1 MDSFYYAQTM
11 RLVLLYSA
19 HMNSMRKKRVYDPTP
34 NFYAPQGDF
43 WWFGQI
49 LPQSTSI
56 PDAIC
61 KRIDL
66 SKRT

>member
-1 MDSFYYAQTM
+1 MDSFCYASRM
-11 RLVLLYSA
+11 RLVIICSA
-19 HMNSMRKKRVYDPTP
+19 HMNSMCKKRVYDPTP

-49 LPQSTSI
+49 MPQITSI
-56 PDAIC
+56 PGAIS